1 MRRAQVP
8 GGTTDPVGKC
18 RAVEVDALML
28 VDLRLSVERQVI
40 GVFGDQH
47 LGNGRFSRNAT
58 FDQPRGSCRLD
69 DDFFAG
75 PACIFG
81 TARYQNAELGW
92 HDVELL
98 ADVFADPMQAF
109 ATAGAVMAF
118 DVDGYIDA
126 RQMGRKGTT
135 VCPPPGDPF
144 PAQIARCLLL
154 IFQTVRLDL
163 FGLFEPKEKLIF
175 WKRLSAT
182 AEAVA
187 LQFLNDLSH
196 SGVLELARK
205 HHGLERVQ
213 VVGKLVG
220 RHRHG
225 RTTAH
230 FDAQAEGVDAADSI
244 GRGGY
249 PAVCGTRASI
259 GA

>member
-1 MRRAQVP
+1 
-8 GGTTDPVGKC
+8 
-18 RAVEVDALML
+18 
-28 VDLRLSVERQVI
+28 
-40 GVFGDQH
+40 
-47 LGNGRFSRNAT
+47 
-58 FDQPRGSCRLD
+58 
-69 DDFFAG
+69 
-75 PACIFG
+75 
-81 TARYQNAELGW
+81 
-92 HDVELL
+92 
-98 ADVFADPMQAF
+98 
-109 ATAGAVMAF
+109 MAF
-118 DVDGYIDA
+118 DVDDDIDA

-135 VCPPPGDPF
+135 VCPPLGNPF

-163 FGLFEPKEKLIF
+163 FGLFEPKEKLVLR
-175 WKRLSAT
+175 KGLGPT

-187 LQFLNDLSH
+187 LQFLDDLSQ

-225 RTTAH
+225 RTTAY
-230 FDAQAEGVDAADSI
+230 FDAEDEGVDAADSI